1 MTPDPLKHLPHLPRL
16 PYLLY
21 VSGGARSGKSSYAEQ
36 RALALPGPRSYI
48 ATCPILDVEMEAR
61 IAIHRQQRTAHE
73 WYTIEEPVDLC
84 GALNATRSSAVVL
97 VDCVTLWINNLLYA
111 DTEEKLDE
119 SWMER
124 TALDVIKA
132 ARSTERTVIFV
143 SNELGMGIVP
153 AQALSRRYRDLVGR
167 CNQVLAAHANEAV
180 FMLSG
185 LPLSLKEAQN
195 IKQP

>member
-1 MTPDPLKHLPHLPRL
+1 MTPDPLKHSPHLPRL

-36 RALALPGPRSYI
+36 RALALSGPHSYI
-48 ATCPILDVEMEAR
+48 ATCPVLDTEMAIR
-61 IAIHRQQRTAHE
+61 VAIHRHHRIGKGWETL
-73 WYTIEEPVDLC
+73 EESVDLC
-84 GALNATRSSAVVL
+84 GALHATRSSSVVL

-111 DTEEKLDE
+111 AAERQEGLDE
-119 SWMER
+119 AWMEAA
-124 TALDVIKA
+124 TAKVIEA
-132 ARSTERTVIFV
+132 ARSAERTVIFV

-167 CNQVLAAHANEAV
+167 CNQILAAHADEAV

-185 LPLSLKEAQN
+185 LPLFL
-195 IKQP
+195 KQP